1 MSYNP
6 RRALLFMPA
15 DDLHKISKAAA
26 LGVDCIVMDLED
38 SVAPDRKNAARQT
51 AAQALQSLT
60 FGRTE
65 RLVRLNPLN
74 TAEAEADLR
83 AVLPA
88 SPDGF
93 VIPKAEDTISLSAL
107 SARLA
112 TFEREAGLPQG
123 KFTLLAIIETARGM
137 VALREIAASTPRL
150 SALIFGA
157 EDYTSSIGAQRTRGG
172 TEVLYARSAVVM
184 HAAAAQLQAIDTLF
198 TDLEDMDGLQADA
211 AFARQLGFTG
221 KLAIHPKQVPIIQ
234 AAFTPSES
242 EIAAAERL
250 LAAYKANQAVGI
262 GVFAH
267 EGKMVD
273 MPMIKAAQN
282 VLMRAGKLF

>member
-15 DDLHKISKAAA
+15 DDLHKINKAAT
-26 LGVDCIVMDLED
+26 LEVDCIVMDLED
-38 SVAPDRKNAARQT
+38 GVAPDRKHAARHT
-51 AAQALQSLT
+51 AAQALQTLA

-74 TAEAEADLR
+74 TAEAEADL
-83 AVLPA
+83 AILLPA
-88 SPDGF
+88 LPDGF
-93 VIPKAEDTISLSAL
+93 VIPKAESTIALSAL

-150 SALIFGA
+150 SALIFGG
-157 EDYTSSIGAQRTRGG
+157 EDYTSSIGAQRTPQGM
-172 TEVLYARSAVVM
+172 EILYARSAVVL
-184 HAAAAQLQAIDTLF
+184 HAAAANLQAIDTLF
-198 TDLEDMDGLQADA
+198 TNLEDSEGLRADA
-211 AFARQLGFTG
+211 RFGRQLGFTG

-234 AAFTPSES
+234 EAFTPSQAEIES
-242 EIAAAERL
+242 AERL
-250 LAAYKANQAVGI
+250 LAAYKANQALGI

-282 VLMRAGKLF
+282 VLLRAGRLL

>member
-15 DDLHKISKAAA
+15 DDLHKISKAAT
-26 LGVDCIVMDLED
+26 LDVDCVVMDLED
-38 SVAPDRKNAARQT
+38 AVAPERKNAARQT
-51 AAQALQSLT
+51 AAQALQTLA

-65 RLVRLNPLN
+65 RLVRLNALN
-74 TAEAEADLR
+74 TADSEADLR

-88 SPDGF
+88 VPDGF
-93 VIPKAEDTISLSAL
+93 VIPKAEDSIALSTL

-123 KFTLLAIIETARGM
+123 KFTLLAIVETARGI

-157 EDYTSSIGAQRTRGG
+157 EDYTSSIGAQRTRSG
-172 TEVLYARSAVVM
+172 TEILYARSAVVA
-184 HAAAAQLQAIDTLF
+184 HAAAANLQAIDTLF
-198 TDLEDMDGLQADA
+198 TDLDDMEGLGADA

-234 AAFTPSES
+234 AAFTPSEA
-242 EIAAAERL
+242 EIASAERL

-262 GVFAH
+262 GVFAY

-273 MPMIKAAQN
+273 MPMIRAAQN
-282 VLMRAGKLF
+282 ILRRAGRTL